1 MNIVVE
7 CDPVTLD
14 SPQGLR
20 FTFWREC
27 KVCLLEALA
36 HDAVNDQRH
45 EVYLGIRANEDDPI
59 RLRFIARDLATH
71 YDSLDSY
78 EIAALN

>member
-7 CDPVTLD
+7 CDLVTLD
-14 SPQGLR
+14 SPQGLQ

-27 KVCLLEALA
+27 TVCLLEALA
-36 HDAVNDQRH
+36 HDAVNDQLH
-45 EVYLGIRANEDDPI
+45 EANRGMRANGDDPI
-59 RLRFIARDLATH
+59 RLRFKVRDLARR
-71 YDSLDSY
+71 YDPLDSY